1 MVEVA
6 SNHLKGR
13 QLTPLDPSAIDDEEL
28 WARAMKATDIV
39 LEGEYSDNPPLL
51 CQHMVSALCDM
62 PLELVAELDPG
73 TFAELSG
80 KAMKTVGH
88 MLLHLAQVKARLV
101 GVDELLP

>member
-13 QLTPLDPSAIDDEEL
+13 QLNLLDPSAIDDEEL
-28 WARAMKATDIV
+28 WDRAMKATDV
-39 LEGEYSDNPPLL
+39 MLEGEHSSNPLLL
-51 CQHMVSALCDM
+51 CQHLISALCDM
-62 PLELVAELDPG
+62 PLEKVAELDPG

-88 MLLHLAQVKARLV
+88 MLLHLAQVKAS
-101 GVDELLP
+101 